1 MQFAWQF
8 GLEQMDSEGANIHST
23 NYEMLRMVLE
33 ANLNLMKLAER
44 STKEEQELITY
55 STLRG
60 IMEVGEVMERTFDFP
75 QS

>member
-8 GLEQMDSEGANIHST
+8 GLEQMDSEGANIYST

-44 STKEEQELITY
+44 ATKEEQELITY

-60 IMEVGEVMERTFDFP
+60 IMEVGEVMERTFDSP

>member
-33 ANLNLMKLAER
+33 ANLNLMKLAET

>member
-1 MQFAWQF
+1 
-8 GLEQMDSEGANIHST
+8 MDSEGANIYST

>member
-55 STLRG
+55 STIKG
-60 IMEVGEVMERTFDFP
+60 IMEFGEVMEKSFNFAK
-75 QS
+75 S

>member
-8 GLEQMDSEGANIHST
+8 GLEQMDSEGANIYST